1 MENPWNEKETPR
13 LKVGIFTNIFSLNG
27 RIGRE
32 TYGLRTL
39 AFLLLVGIVIGI
51 TGIFYGGI
59 VALLLSPMGKGI
71 MMILASLMLT
81 TYVQR
86 AHDIGIGPLVPI
98 LVCLVFPVA
107 NFVFF
112 TSEIVGVEQGSDS
125 SRFSSLVVLGVTWYG
140 YWLLLWPGDRG
151 ENLYGESM
159 RDRRSAPLDQWE
171 QAKEEYFSFAGR
183 LNRKWFILLSLFF
196 GSIIWNSLMMTGESY
211 RLLSG
216 GAMGWQG
223 MISGTLQ
230 MILGIFGLLLFG
242 ISYISL
248 IIRRVQDS
256 RLYHFFSHLFV
267 MIYLLSLIG
276 KGYLSLFGVTEMSS
290 LAQGVKIIFCML
302 AILLEFVSW
311 IVLCSVSSQRGA
323 NEYGANPIEEGLL
336 PGERLSE

>member
-1 MENPWNEKETPR
+1 MENPWNEKETPQ
-13 LKVGIFTNIFSLNG
+13 LKVGIFTNVFSLNG

-39 AFLLLVGIVIGI
+39 AFLLVIGVVM
-51 TGIFYGGI
+51 GIAGLFYGS
-59 VALLLSPMGKGI
+59 VLALLLSPVGKG
-71 MMILASLMLT
+71 MMVVLSSLMLT
-81 TYVQR
+81 TYIQR
-86 AHDIGIGPLVPI
+86 AHDIGVGALMPV

-112 TSEIVGVEQGSDS
+112 TSEIVGVERGNDS
-125 SRFSSLVVLGVTWYG
+125 SRFSSFVVFLATWYG
-140 YWLLLWPGDRG
+140 YWLLFWPGDRG
-151 ENLYGESM
+151 KNLYGEPM
-159 RDRRSAPLDQWE
+159 RDRRSVPLSQWE

-211 RLLSG
+211 RLLSSDVIS
-216 GAMGWQG
+216 WQG

-267 MIYLLSLIG
+267 MIYLLSFIG
-276 KGYLSLFGVTEMSS
+276 KGYLSFFGVTEMSS
-290 LAQGVKIIFCML
+290 LAQGVKIIFCVL

-311 IVLCSVSSQRGA
+311 IVLCFVPSQRGA

-336 PGERLSE
+336 PGERLEE